1 VGHHHGLDAA
11 LWFGNWGTQSIS
23 RMTITG
29 QVTTFSGTAN
39 TPTSIAAGAQ
49 GQVWYTN
56 WAGQSI
62 GRITTGGHA
71 VSFTAPG
78 VVYPQSITRGADGAM
93 WFTNGGV
100 PHTHDH

>member
-93 WFTNGGV
+93 RFTNGGV